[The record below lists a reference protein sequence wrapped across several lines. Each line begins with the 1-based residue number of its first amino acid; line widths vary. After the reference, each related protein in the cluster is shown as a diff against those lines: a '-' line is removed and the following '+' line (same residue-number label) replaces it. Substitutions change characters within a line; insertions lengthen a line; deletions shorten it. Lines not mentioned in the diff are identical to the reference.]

1 MWTKQEEAK
10 LGTGPDEAV
19 ARQIKRTFLAVR
31 YRRSQLGIPVF
42 GGIGFKWS
50 AAQDRLLRLHTAKAV
65 ARRLGISM
73 TMVYWRRNK
82 LGIAGLLPWK
92 AQGSSYARH
101 NVRPRPCPQTQAKP
115 RGGQAPPH
123 PKGHPRV
130 RTHNTARMD
139 QGGGK
144 APGPLVRP

>member
-42 GGIGFKWS
+42 GGIGFQWT
-50 AAQDRLLRLHTAKAV
+50 AAQDRLLRLHTAKVV

-73 TMVYWRRNK
+73 TMVYCRREK

-92 AQGSSYARH
+92 PKEVALLGTMSDNDLARKLKRSH
-101 NVRPRPCPQTQAKP
+101 GAVRSHR
-115 RGGQAPPH
+115 RSEER
-123 PKGHPRV
+123 RV
-130 RTHNTARMD
+130 
-139 QGGGK
+139 G
-144 APGPLVRP
+144 